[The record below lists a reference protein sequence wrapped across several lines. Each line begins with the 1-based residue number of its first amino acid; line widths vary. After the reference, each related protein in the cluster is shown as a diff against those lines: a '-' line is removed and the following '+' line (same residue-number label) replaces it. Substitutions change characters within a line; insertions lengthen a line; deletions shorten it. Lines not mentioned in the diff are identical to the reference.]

1 MRPQRLSAGKAPK
14 LVRDLVVLAG
24 GQLATKVIA
33 VAAFAVLARTLD
45 PERYGVVEYMVG
57 LAVFLAMAI
66 DCGLGPIGV
75 RRVAQSR
82 TQLPLLATQIP
93 LARMGVALITIPIMV
108 IGLMTFGPAGVPGGL
123 VWLLAA
129 SLLLAPLNQDWLLQ
143 SAELMAQVAL
153 GHMLRALVFAA
164 AVLLLVRGPAD
175 VVAVGWAELAAAVV
189 ACFYYLAMQ
198 HFKVTPIRLSFST
211 PHAIGLIREGA
222 AVGLS
227 TFVWAAAQYMPLFL
241 IGSLVGGAQVGWYAA
256 AQRLGTS
263 ISMFG
268 FVYHFN
274 LYPALA
280 RSAAGSNSEFSK
292 LLRTSFRVTAW
303 GSIGLALG
311 LMLAAEPV
319 LTVIFGE
326 RFSVAATS
334 LQILVW
340 GIPVMFLSGHAR
352 GALIVISAQ
361 KYVLYAQIAGLAT
374 VVLAGVPL
382 VSFFGE
388 VGAAAAAVASS
399 IVVWISSHVSA
410 VKLAA
415 PLPRLALIV
424 KPLMLAVVSGIAARY
439 MDMSPLANA
448 LGGIALYSI
457 AAPILDRTLV
467 PDLINLAHAKEAVL
481 PPAAP

>member
-1 MRPQRLSAGKAPK
+1 MRLHLLPASKVPK
-14 LVRDLVVLAG
+14 LFCDLAVLAG

-45 PERYGVVEYMVG
+45 PERYGLVEYLIG
-57 LAVFLAMAI
+57 LAAFLAMAI

-82 TQLPLLATQIP
+82 TELPRLATQIP
-93 LARMGVALITIPIMV
+93 LARMAVAFITIPIMV
-108 IGLMTFGPAGVPGGL
+108 IGVMAFGPAGVPAAL

-143 SAELMAQVAL
+143 SAELMAQVAF
-153 GHMLRALVFAA
+153 GHMLRAIVFAS
-164 AVLLLVRGPAD
+164 AVVLFVHGPDD
-175 VVAVGWAELAAAVV
+175 VVAVGWAELAAAAV
-189 ACFYYLAMQ
+189 ACLYYLAMQ
-198 HFKVTPIRLSFST
+198 HFKVTPIRLSFSV
-211 PHAIGLIREGA
+211 PHVLGLIRDGA

-280 RSAAGSNSEFSK
+280 RSAAGSNVEFSK

-334 LQILVW
+334 LEILVW

-352 GALIVISAQ
+352 GALIVMGAQ
-361 KYVLYAQIAGLAT
+361 KYVLYAQIAGLVA
-374 VVLAGVPL
+374 VLLAGVPL

-388 VGAAAAAVASS
+388 VGAAVAAVASS
-399 IVVWISSHVSA
+399 TVVWICSHISA
-410 VKLAA
+410 VRLAS
-415 PLPRLALIV
+415 PMPRLALII
-424 KPLMLAVVSGIAARY
+424 KPLMLAVVSAAAARY
-439 MDMSPLANA
+439 MNMSVLANA
-448 LGGIALYSI
+448 LGGIALYGI

-467 PDLINLAHAKEAVL
+467 PDLIVLAHAKETVL
-481 PPAAP
+481 PPRAP